1 MQKTAYEVRISDW
14 SSDVCSSD
22 LRARARRHR
31 AAEDRGVIER
41 HVAIDRHARMFVDQ
55 HLFGI
60 SRQVEHLVDL
70 SVADAQPRRQ
80 IGRAS
85 CRERVCQYGVDLGGI
100 RIIKQNTTST
110 TTIYHIIIQYYYYI
124 KVS

>member
-1 MQKTAYEVRISDW
+1 MRISDW

-70 SVADAQPRRQ
+70 SVADAQPRRLALGALG
-80 IGRAS
+80 IGRDAQRQATGDAEFAMPALS
-85 CRERVCQYGVDLGGI
+85 REARSEEHTSEIKSLM
-100 RIIKQNTTST
+100 RI
-110 TTIYHIIIQYYYYI
+110 YYAVFCLQ
-124 KVS
+124 K